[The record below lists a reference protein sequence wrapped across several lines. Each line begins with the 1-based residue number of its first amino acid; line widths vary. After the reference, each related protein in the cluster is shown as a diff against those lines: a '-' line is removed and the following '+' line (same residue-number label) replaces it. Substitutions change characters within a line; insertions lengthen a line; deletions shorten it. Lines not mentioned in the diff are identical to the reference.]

1 MKFGVLSDIHG
12 NVWALE
18 AVLEDTRR
26 RGVEKFVNLGDIL
39 YGPLKPK
46 ETFQLLQTLDAVT
59 IQGNQDRDVYDADP
73 TQIEKN
79 ATLGYVINE
88 LDAEILGWLRALPKT
103 LRLADEVFLCHGS
116 PRSDMVYLLE
126 DITRGFPVVR
136 SEEAIMRELD
146 GVNSSLIL
154 CGHTHIPR
162 VVQLSSGT
170 IIVNP
175 GSVGVPAY
183 DDDLPNYHAMQNYSP
198 LASYAIIEKRGRDW
212 RVEHLKIPYDYRIAA
227 EQARQQGRD
236 DWAQWMATGRVTV

>member
-79 ATLGYVINE
+79 ATLAYVLNE
-88 LDAEILGWLRALPKT
+88 LGADMVEWLQALPKT
-103 LRLADEVFLCHGS
+103 LTLADEIFLCHGS
-116 PRSDMVYLLE
+116 PGSDMVYLLE
-126 DITRGFPVVR
+126 NVTSGFPVVR
-136 SEEAIMRELD
+136 SEEAIVSKL
-146 GVNSSLIL
+146 GGINSPLIL

-162 VVQLSSGT
+162 VVQMSPGT
-170 IIVNP
+170 VIVNP
-175 GSVGVPAY
+175 GSVGLPAY
-183 DDDLPNYHAMQNYSP
+183 DDELPNYHAMQNYSP
-198 LASYAIIEKRGRDW
+198 FASYAIIEKCGLDW
-212 RVEHLKIPYDYRIAA
+212 HVEHLKIPYDYRFAA

-236 DWAQWMATGRVTV
+236 DWAQWIATGRVAV